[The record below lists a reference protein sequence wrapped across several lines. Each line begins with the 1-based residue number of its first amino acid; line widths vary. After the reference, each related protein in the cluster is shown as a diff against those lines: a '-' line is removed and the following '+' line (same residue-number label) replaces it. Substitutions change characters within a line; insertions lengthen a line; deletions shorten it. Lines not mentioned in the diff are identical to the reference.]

1 MLGGY
6 TWGRSSVEYV
16 ESSLTLSLRM
26 CGING
31 SGRYQGIAIFEH
43 CDVDVSN
50 RDAVALAAMP
60 ARDARHGRA
69 RVPAMSPVTG
79 TGTVSVTV
87 TAMLRLDAPI
97 TTITTSSSATTVP
110 DRTPTGRA
118 HSGRRAA
125 RLPQA
130 IQVRRR

>member
-6 TWGRSSVEYV
+6 AWGRSSVEYV

-79 TGTVSVTV
+79 TGTVSVT
-87 TAMLRLDAPI
+87 LCLDAPI